1 MGSDIA
7 PGSGGVHEVV
17 VGVDETPSSLH
28 ALDWASRLVGPS
40 GTLHVVHSVSPSFEL
55 AVAAIQADSRGLVEK
70 RTRALGEWIASVD
83 VTTPIVRH
91 VIEDDPA
98 PALLRVAGETN
109 SGLIVV
115 GTHRH
120 QLGPRRVGRTIT
132 RLVDFVTVPV
142 AIVPEN
148 SDLNSPGTV
157 VVAVDAV
164 AEVRPALR
172 WAAALAT
179 ERGLA
184 LSLVRADDHPSL
196 FSVEGVVTRM
206 AQFLDP
212 SVLKTWAV
220 EDLAELAEEVQ
231 RSTDEQLEI
240 SVAAPGRRPGP
251 QLVKA
256 STDAVMLVMEA
267 RPDPAAPVPSWVH
280 RTIRHAP
287 CAVVAFPGPGSGRA
301 G

>member
-1 MGSDIA
+1 M
-7 PGSGGVHEVV
+7 V

-28 ALDWASRLVGPS
+28 ALGWASRLVGSS
-40 GTLHVVHSVSPSFEL
+40 GTIHVVHSVSPSFEL
-55 AVAAIQADSRGLVEK
+55 AVAAIQADSRRLVEK
-70 RTRALGEWIASVD
+70 RTRALEEWIASVD
-83 VTTPIVRH
+83 VATPVVRH

-98 PALLRVAGETN
+98 PALLRVADETN
-109 SGLIVV
+109 AGLIVV

-120 QLGPRRVGRTIT
+120 QVGPRRIGRTIT

-148 SDLNSPGTV
+148 SDLSSPGTV

-164 AEVRPALR
+164 AELRAALR
-172 WAAALAT
+172 WAATLAT

-184 LSLVRADDHPSL
+184 LSLVRADDHPPL

-212 SVLKTWAV
+212 SVLKAWAV
-220 EDLAELAEEVQ
+220 DDLEALAAEVQ

-251 QLVKA
+251 RLVKA
-256 STDAVMLVMEA
+256 STDAVMLVLEA
-267 RPDPAAPVPSWVH
+267 RPDPAGPVPSWVH
-280 RTIRHAP
+280 HAIRHAP
-287 CAVVAFPGPGSGRA
+287 CTVVAFPGPGRGRA